1 MAIEVVTKDDLQI
14 FRHQLLDDLKQ
25 IIQSNPQEQKEWLKS
40 FEVRKLLKISPGT
53 LQNLRINGT
62 LSYTKIGSIMYYSY
76 EDIEKLLTDN
86 KIESP
91 QKTIP
96 FNFKLHKL
104 SLFPFHREY
113 LLESLYRRS
122 LWIQYN

>member
-96 FNFKLHKL
+96 FNLRK
-104 SLFPFHREY
+104 S
-113 LLESLYRRS
+113 
-122 LWIQYN
+122 